1 MRYIGLIIGWLCL
14 GLSVYAQTY
23 KVGDVIVNK
32 DGSQGVV
39 FWVNAEGSEG
49 WMVALH
55 DLPRPLKWGRLRDD
69 VPELENVGSGSGVN
83 ELSKIF
89 KGLADT
95 SGYQNTLKLRKYQG
109 SGTQYPAQ
117 LVDFGNGWY
126 VPAAGQMRKLFTS
139 MNSIRTVIQNRG
151 GDALKVGRY
160 WSSTEYDARAAW
172 FVYCHPGELN
182 FDTKDSVL
190 YVRPVR
196 SFSVRD
202 VKYDRTLAYKWN
214 SGKDIPALRFIP
226 AGIRSMRLKLR
237 RLPVVRIRLPGRFWS
252 LPETIRRLSAMS
264 VRDRLIRKTALTLQ
278 RPIRHIFSGY
288 KMQAGAGKPSLYICI
303 RKIL

>member
-1 MRYIGLIIGWLCL
+1 MIIGWLCL

-214 SGKDIPALRFIP
+214 SGQRDP
-226 AGIRSMRLKLR
+226 GIT
-237 RLPVVRIRLPGRFWS
+237 VYPGRNTEYEVEVTTAAGCS
-252 LPETIRRLSAMS
+252 NKASRQILVASGNDTTIVGYVCPGQAYTENGFNLTKA
-264 VRDRLIRKTALTLQ
+264 DTTYIFGLQNAGGCRKTVTLHLWHEVTK
-278 RPIRHIFSGY
+278 RV
-288 KMQAGAGKPSLYICI
+288 
-303 RKIL
+303 

>member
-89 KGLADT
+89 KGLA
-95 SGYQNTLKLRKYQG
+95 
-109 SGTQYPAQ
+109 
-117 LVDFGNGWY
+117 
-126 VPAAGQMRKLFTS
+126 
-139 MNSIRTVIQNRG
+139 
-151 GDALKVGRY
+151 
-160 WSSTEYDARAAW
+160 EYIE
-172 FVYCHPGELN
+172 V
-182 FDTKDSVL
+182 T
-190 YVRPVR
+190 
-196 SFSVRD
+196 
-202 VKYDRTLAYKWN
+202 
-214 SGKDIPALRFIP
+214 
-226 AGIRSMRLKLR
+226 
-237 RLPVVRIRLPGRFWS
+237 
-252 LPETIRRLSAMS
+252 
-264 VRDRLIRKTALTLQ
+264 
-278 RPIRHIFSGY
+278 
-288 KMQAGAGKPSLYICI
+288 
-303 RKIL
+303 